1 MTHHLFSLLVP
12 FYYAHIIRTN
22 GRRNDPMKWKKVVIA
37 AAAALIL
44 SMGESGACT
53 LWAAAGDAAG
63 GGAIIAKN
71 RDWYPNHRQV
81 LKTVH
86 PDGGYAYMGIYAEN
100 KKVYSG
106 FKAGINEKGLSIVNA
121 SASAIPRAE
130 RMKMGYTW
138 KVMEHVLAQCAT
150 VEEAL
155 SLLDRA
161 EGPRFLLL
169 ADREEI
175 TQVEIGPY
183 GLKRVERKRNGTLH
197 HTNHYKEFPFTA
209 FNELPGKSSHVRDR
223 RIGEILGG
231 RPSWTMDEFIAVT
244 ADHAAGADDS
254 IFRTG
259 STKKSEKTI
268 ASWVARIPPEGA
280 PEIYV
285 RLLNP
290 KEPVRE
296 VRLTGDALFDEK

>member
-1 MTHHLFSLLVP
+1 
-12 FYYAHIIRTN
+12 
-22 GRRNDPMKWKKVVIA
+22 MKWKQAVIA

-63 GGAIIAKN
+63 GGTILAKN
-71 RDWYPNHRQV
+71 RDWYPNHRQIV
-81 LKTVH
+81 KQVH

-121 SASAIPRAE
+121 SASSIPRAE
-130 RMKMGYTW
+130 RKKMGYTW
-138 KVMEHVLAQCAT
+138 KVMEHVLARCAT
-150 VEEAL
+150 VEDAL
-155 SLLDRA
+155 SYLSA
-161 EGPRFLLL
+161 VQGPRFLLL
-169 ADREEI
+169 ADRKEI
-175 TQVEIGPY
+175 AQVEIGPY
-183 GLKRVERKRNGTLH
+183 GLKRVERKKNGTLY
-197 HTNHYKEFPFTA
+197 HTNHYKEFPLTG
-209 FNELPGKSSHVRDR
+209 FNELPGESSHVRDG
-223 RIGEILGG
+223 RIGEIL
-231 RPSWTMDEFIAVT
+231 REKTSWTMDDFIAVT
-244 ADHAAGADDS
+244 SDQAAGADDS

-268 ASWVARIPPEGA
+268 ASWVVRIPLEGT

-296 VRLTGDALFDEK
+296 VRLAGDALFNEK